1 LKVKQLCFE
10 KERVVKHSLYAI
22 LLSVLEG
29 IFIYLKCAKVEKQ
42 NFKTIWEGQT
52 ILQVLICSS
61 CGGFVMG
68 ELSNIIPDILI
79 LNDIWLCIQA
89 IYPIENKVALLFNM
103 RMLNSSW
110 KQLVKNNED
119 QFDH

>member
-1 LKVKQLCFE
+1 
-10 KERVVKHSLYAI
+10 
-22 LLSVLEG
+22 
-29 IFIYLKCAKVEKQ
+29 
-42 NFKTIWEGQT
+42 
-52 ILQVLICSS
+52 
-61 CGGFVMG
+61 MG

-119 QFDH
+119 RFDH